1 MRQPLSPALKRCQAT
16 EKIRDWI
23 VNGKFLRGALL
34 PSERVLADELGV
46 SRPTLRRAIE
56 PLVHEGI
63 LENLPGRGTLLPE
76 NPLPNGS
83 ADNDWKVLALVLPDI
98 ANRFFSEVAES
109 IEYTALQRGYQ
120 ILLCNSRHQPHLEEF
135 HIRQIVTHRV
145 KGVILAHDPHQEV
158 SGSLEL
164 LHRAGIPTVLLFS
177 TAREAD
183 CDSVVL
189 DDRAGVDQALRYLTS
204 LGHRRI
210 AFCRPLPGPDP
221 HPREIHFRD
230 LMRRSEELHGEC
242 YLDIV
247 GKSDP
252 EIQETLRAIVDDQD
266 APTACL
272 AGNDN
277 AALMLMTN
285 LAALNVPVPALFS
298 VVGFDNLRFVQHL
311 PVPLT
316 TIDQPK
322 QEMGRRAA
330 ELLFERIQ
338 AGVNFPSRNE
348 VFTPHLIIRESCSMV
363 PFTPGRNS
371 DLPLATARISG
382 ER

>member
-164 LHRAGIPTVLLFS
+164 LHRAGIPAVLLF
-177 TAREAD
+177 
-183 CDSVVL
+183 
-189 DDRAGVDQALRYLTS
+189 
-204 LGHRRI
+204 
-210 AFCRPLPGPDP
+210 
-221 HPREIHFRD
+221 
-230 LMRRSEELHGEC
+230 
-242 YLDIV
+242 
-247 GKSDP
+247 
-252 EIQETLRAIVDDQD
+252 
-266 APTACL
+266 
-272 AGNDN
+272 
-277 AALMLMTN
+277 
-285 LAALNVPVPALFS
+285 
-298 VVGFDNLRFVQHL
+298 
-311 PVPLT
+311 
-316 TIDQPK
+316 
-322 QEMGRRAA
+322 
-330 ELLFERIQ
+330 
-338 AGVNFPSRNE
+338 
-348 VFTPHLIIRESCSMV
+348 
-363 PFTPGRNS
+363 
-371 DLPLATARISG
+371 
-382 ER
+382 